1 MQLSKNF
8 PLSEFLNS
16 ETAKR
21 DPKKFAE
28 QFNPPANII
37 ENLKYGAINI
47 AEPIRAEFGGFIPTC
62 AYRSPVLNS
71 AVKGS
76 LGSMHLTGEAFDET
90 FIKEGKNISS
100 DVFKW
105 LVINRHKIPFTELI
119 WEKGDNTN
127 PNWLHI
133 GWRKQK
139 EQEILVFDGKKYIN
153 YFGSPLEKFH
163 NNKK

>member
-1 MQLSKNF
+1 MKLSTNF
-8 PLSEFLNS
+8 SLSEFLNS

-47 AEPIRAEFGGFIPTC
+47 AEPIRAEFGGFAPTC
-62 AYRSPVLNS
+62 AYRCPALN
-71 AVKGS
+71 AATGGA
-76 LGSMHLTGEAFDET
+76 LGSMHLTAEAMDET
-90 FIKEGKNISS
+90 FIKDGKNISS

-105 LVINRHKIPFTELI
+105 LVINRNKIPFTELI
-119 WEKGDNTN
+119 WEKGDNAN

-133 GWRKQK
+133 GWGKQK

-153 YFGSPLEKFH
+153 YFGSALEKFH